1 MAVNLNFQISTYL
14 NDVCSACNV
23 EKKKKKK
30 EKKLIIKNSAW

>member
-23 EKKKKKK
+23 EKKKERKKK
-30 EKKLIIKNSAW
+30 E

>member
-23 EKKKKKK
+23 EKKERKKK
-30 EKKLIIKNSAW
+30 E